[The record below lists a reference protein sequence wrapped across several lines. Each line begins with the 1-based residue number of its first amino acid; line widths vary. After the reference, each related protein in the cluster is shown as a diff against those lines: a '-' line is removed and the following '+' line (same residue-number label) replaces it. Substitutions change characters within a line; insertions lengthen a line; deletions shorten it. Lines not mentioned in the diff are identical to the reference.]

1 MKRVTTAVLAGVTVA
16 TLAYASASV
25 LTVDAKPL
33 QAGSDTVTC
42 DADGVQVGWGFESDD
57 SSVRSVSVR
66 GIDEQCFNSGARL
79 FVAIDGVRVAGDGV
93 SITAPSHTIPF
104 APYRAPESIN
114 DVKVWIG

>member
-42 DADGVQVGWGFESDD
+42 DANGVQVGWGFESDD
-57 SSVRSVSVR
+57 ASVRNVTVR
-66 GIDEQCFNSGARL
+66 GIDSECVNSGAKL
-79 FVAIDGVRVAGDGV
+79 YVSVDGVRVPGDGIA
-93 SITAPSHTIPF
+93 ITGASHSIPF
-104 APYRAPESIN
+104 APYRTPARIN

>member
-25 LTVDAKPL
+25 LTVDSKPL

-42 DADGVQVGWGFESDD
+42 DADGVGVEWALETDD
-57 SSVRSVSVR
+57 NSVYWATVT
-66 GIDEQCFNSGARL
+66 GIDDKCAGATL
-79 FVAIDGVRVAGDGV
+79 FVAVNGERLTQDGTP
-93 SITAPSHTIPF
+93 ITANSHQVRFADRPS
-104 APYRAPESIN
+104 PESIN